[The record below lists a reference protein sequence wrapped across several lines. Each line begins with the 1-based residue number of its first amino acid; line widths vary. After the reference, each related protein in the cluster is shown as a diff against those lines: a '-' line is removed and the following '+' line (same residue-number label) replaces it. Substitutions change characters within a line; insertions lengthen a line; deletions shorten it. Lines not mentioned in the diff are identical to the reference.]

1 MVVLG
6 SIVSWILGSTMSFGD
21 VGVGLLSRLGL
32 VVLLGIYSSRGCG
45 WFWGN
50 NRLANSRASLI
61 GLGLY
66 WYPV

>member
-1 MVVLG
+1 
-6 SIVSWILGSTMSFGD
+6 MSFGD